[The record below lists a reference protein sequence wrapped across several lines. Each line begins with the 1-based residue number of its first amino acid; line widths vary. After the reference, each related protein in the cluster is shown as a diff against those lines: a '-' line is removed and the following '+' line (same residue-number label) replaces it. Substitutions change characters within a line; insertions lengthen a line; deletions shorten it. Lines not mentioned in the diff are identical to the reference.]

1 MVLRSCG
8 YDTFRIKNVS
18 FFGRHQVV
26 QVAISCEI
34 CEISISQEHGTLRTK
49 EDVFK
54 KWCNILVKYKPI
66 ISDKLASMR
75 KTGGGPAEAELTEL
89 ETKIRSIKGKE
100 IFEGIEAGIDLSMGT
115 NSPLSD
121 LDMAI
126 SPAGTLQD
134 LGSQSGSEI
143 EFAMKP
149 PARKRKLN
157 EIPVTDPFKEGIL
170 ENERQKVEI
179 LKRIASKLEV
189 IAENMTSSTGL
200 MVGKLELL
208 ISNQNKLINLMSN
221 MISSAECNLL
231 IHCLIYLLQ
240 LIYHRDTNSNNIF
253 QHYLLSTRSR
263 KRINLPIRCMY

>member
-1 MVLRSCG
+1 MVLENKPKLFGAFSSTL
-8 YDTFRIKNVS
+8 TFDEKNS
-18 FFGRHQVV
+18 IWEQI
-26 QVAISCEI
+26 AN
-34 CEISISQEHGTLRTK
+34 SISQEHGTLRTR
-49 EDVFK
+49 EDVSK
-54 KWCNILVKYKPI
+54 KCCNILVKYKPI

-143 EFAMKP
+143 EIAMKP

-157 EIPVTDPFKEGIL
+157 EIAVTDPFKEGIL

-179 LKRIASKLEV
+179 LKRIDSKLEV
-189 IAENMTSSTGL
+189 IAENMASSTGL

-221 MISSAECNLL
+221 MISSGMQPPNPLPL
-231 IHCLIYLLQ
+231 YLLQ

-253 QHYLLSTRSR
+253 QHYLLSTSSW
-263 KRINLPIRCMY
+263 